1 MFNWLENFQLKWNK
15 YSQPGSQVNLNS
27 DLVKSQ
33 NIYIP
38 KSYEEQ
44 EKMGIF
50 FNKLDQHIELEEQKL
65 ALFEQQKKVICKNF
79 LTRVVF
85 YKTK

>member
-1 MFNWLENFQLKWNK
+1 MVNLVVK
-15 YSQPGSQVNLNS
+15 NLNS

-65 ALFEQQKKVICKNF
+65 ALFEQQKKGYMQKFSHKSCVLQN
-79 LTRVVF
+79 
-85 YKTK
+85 